1 VGADGGGVTG
11 RLAGMRV
18 LVTGG
23 GAGIGRAIA
32 DEMAAEGARVMV
44 ADLDAATSPDVVA
57 DCADTADVDRAF
69 DAVRARLGGLD
80 VLVNN
85 MGVKGPTGALEDM
98 DPDAY
103 DECVRI
109 NLGSAF
115 RCARRAT
122 PMLRERPGSM
132 INISSTVGQMGYPYR
147 SPYAAAKWGVI
158 GLTKTWA
165 MELGPSGVRVNAICP
180 GSVDGPRMDRVIADE
195 SASRGVSQ
203 AALRETY
210 ARQTSMRTFVQAV
223 DIARSAVY
231 LASDDARYV
240 SGQVLFVDGHTET
253 SRSTD

>member
-1 VGADGGGVTG
+1 MLF
-11 RLAGMRV
+11 RSRV

-32 DEMAAEGARVMV
+32 DEMAREGARVMV
-44 ADLDAATSPDVVA
+44 ADLDARTSPDVVA
-57 DCADTADVDRAF
+57 DCADTADVDRVF
-69 DAVRARLGGLD
+69 DAVRERLGGLD

-85 MGVKGPTGALEDM
+85 MGVKGPTGAVEDM

-103 DECVRI
+103 DECVRV

-115 RCARRAT
+115 RCARRAV

-132 INISSTVGQMGYPYR
+132 LNISSTVGQMGYPYR

-165 MELGPSGVRVNAICP
+165 MELGPDGVRVNAICP
-180 GSVDGPRMDRVIADE
+180 GSVEGPRMDRVIADE
-195 SASRGVSQ
+195 SVSRGIPPE
-203 AALRETY
+203 ALRETY

-223 DIARSAVY
+223 DIARAVVF
-231 LASDDARYV
+231 LSSDDARFV